1 VQNNAVR
8 IARSGTF
15 NCDLPYVNL
24 INVTKLA
31 YRKYEA
37 TSLRAHEL
45 NQLKALPLFSEMT
58 AQSLESLLDAALLQQ
73 FPTGVTL
80 IHEGEPAD
88 FLHVLVDGL
97 VEIFTEQTGGEW
109 GISLVNP
116 VSTFILAAVVSDQPY
131 LNSARTLADSRVL
144 LIPAQRVREVFDQD
158 VAFAR
163 IVARELAIAYRSS
176 IKKLKGYMARS
187 SVERLANWILTEA
200 RRDAAQGNI
209 VIPFDRGTLASHI
222 GTTRENLSRSL
233 ALLTEHGVRIRG
245 REIVIDSKEQ
255 LEAFARPQQ
264 FSASRSFCRKDSAP
278 SDYLALQQHRAI
290 GHHEYDKGQIRSLA
304 AHGIFQTFQDRRSVA
319 RRTAREKARISRQ
332 DSVRRALQKR
342 PDRQVSDIRYRSRVC
357 QRRVQGVRLLRPQR
371 PVRRI
376 RHLRPGPWP

>member
-1 VQNNAVR
+1 
-8 IARSGTF
+8 
-15 NCDLPYVNL
+15 
-24 INVTKLA
+24 
-31 YRKYEA
+31 
-37 TSLRAHEL
+37 LRAHEL
-45 NQLKALPLFSEMT
+45 DQLKALPLFSEMT
-58 AQSLESLLDAALLQQ
+58 AQSLESLLDAALVQQ

-144 LIPAQRVREVFDQD
+144 LIPAHRVREVFDQD

-255 LEAFARPQQ
+255 LEAFARPQR
-264 FSASRSFCRKDSAP
+264 FIDDPTS
-278 SDYLALQQHRAI
+278 
-290 GHHEYDKGQIRSLA
+290 
-304 AHGIFQTFQDRRSVA
+304 
-319 RRTAREKARISRQ
+319 
-332 DSVRRALQKR
+332 
-342 PDRQVSDIRYRSRVC
+342 
-357 QRRVQGVRLLRPQR
+357 
-371 PVRRI
+371 
-376 RHLRPGPWP
+376 